1 MVGLCKCL
9 NGVWNQIPPIQ
20 KAYAQPSIPRMENG
34 GLNLVQKSKSL
45 LIYIK
50 ISIFFKIPSILYFVF
65 LSTRYPFLCKH
76 SDAQPPTPSP
86 NGECPTSDFIDLDP
100 NLDSCYFFKMDGAN
114 IWNDAH
120 MNCISM
126 GHGSNF
132 ASIHSKN
139 EIDKISAEL
148 QVCTMYIY
156 LINFEYLSVY

>member
-1 MVGLCKCL
+1 M
-9 NGVWNQIPPIQ
+9 
-20 KAYAQPSIPRMENG
+20 
-34 GLNLVQKSKSL
+34 
-45 LIYIK
+45 
-50 ISIFFKIPSILYFVF
+50 
-65 LSTRYPFLCKH
+65 CKH